1 MKNVNLIFSSSQKK
15 GIVYYQITKKYRKTK
30 INLSFCK
37 GFWHLFPK
45 KNYFYFIK
53 NYDKMK
59 LTRIIVPILAS
70 LLFYS
75 CASNNLSYE
84 GKAFKTAYESIKADE
99 LKKNLMVIASDE
111 MEGRQ
116 TGSEGQKKAGVYMI
130 DYYKNLGVSYPKALG
145 SYYQKVPKE
154 ALKSRRGELP
164 DSENILA
171 FIEGTEKPEE
181 IIVISAHYDHVGT
194 NNGVVYNGADD
205 DGSGT
210 VAVMEIAEAFQQAKK
225 AGKGPKRSILFLHV
239 TGEEHGLLGSK
250 YYSDNPVF
258 DLKNTVANLNIDMIG
273 RSDKENEGK
282 NYVYVIGSDMLST
295 ELKKI
300 NVAANKATQNLELNY
315 KYDDPN
321 DPMRLYYRSDHYNF
335 AKHGIPVAFFFDG
348 IHEDYHQPTD
358 DPEKID
364 YPLLQKRAQL
374 VFATAWELAN
384 RKERIV
390 VDKK

>member
-1 MKNVNLIFSSSQKK
+1 
-15 GIVYYQITKKYRKTK
+15 
-30 INLSFCK
+30 
-37 GFWHLFPK
+37 
-45 KNYFYFIK
+45 
-53 NYDKMK
+53 MK
-59 LTRIIVPILAS
+59 LSMLFVSLVAS
-70 LLFYS
+70 LVMFS

-84 GKAFKTAYESIKADE
+84 GKAFKNAYASIKADE

-111 MEGRQ
+111 MQGRD
-116 TGSEGQKKAGVYMI
+116 TGSEGQKAAGKYMI
-130 DYYKNLGVSYPKALG
+130 NFYKNLGISYPKALG
-145 SYYQKVPKE
+145 SYYQIVPKE
-154 ALKSRRGELP
+154 ALKTRRGDLP
-164 DSENILA
+164 ESENILA

-181 IIVISAHYDHVGT
+181 IIVVSAHYDHVGT
-194 NNGVVYNGADD
+194 KDGVVYNGADD

-210 VAVMEIAEAFQQAKK
+210 VAVMEIAEAFQEAKK

-258 DLKNTVANLNIDMIG
+258 DMKNTVVDLNIDMIG

-282 NYVYVIGSDMLST
+282 DYVYVIGSEMLSSQ
-295 ELKKI
+295 LKVI
-300 NVAANKATQNLELNY
+300 NEAANKITHNLELNY

-321 DPMRLYYRSDHYNF
+321 DTQRLYYRSDHYNF
-335 AKHGIPVAFFFDG
+335 AKHGVPVAFFFDG
-348 IHEDYHQPTD
+348 IHADYHQPTD

-364 YPLLQKRAQL
+364 YPLLQKRVQL

-384 RKERIV
+384 RNDRIL